1 MFLQKLCIW
10 KNSASVKLVFTTTD
24 NTWLLFWFAR
34 GSGNSICSSSV
45 LMIDRLTCGI
55 FGDMDDVGII
65 VRIARI
71 NASRSYNCFLRW
83 VLILSRNCTGGVE
96 LITRSVARM
105 AGRQHSKKHS
115 HNTVLLNE
123 NRDPW
128 EKVPCHSGS
137 YSSKCYSQIPIS
149 RQYWGICATPF
160 ENFRRSNDSK
170 WCQRSKSV
178 NSIQSIDE
186 IRVARI
192 SRFPAWFREM
202 RNGEEKTKDHSVH
215 RLR

>member
-1 MFLQKLCIW
+1 MGPDPVPELH
-10 KNSASVKLVFTTTD
+10 
-24 NTWLLFWFAR
+24 R
-34 GSGNSICSSSV
+34 GV
-45 LMIDRLTCGI
+45 QL
-55 FGDMDDVGII
+55 II
-65 VRIARI
+65 
-71 NASRSYNCFLRW
+71 
-83 VLILSRNCTGGVE
+83 
-96 LITRSVARM
+96 RSVARM

-137 YSSKCYSQIPIS
+137 YSSQCYSQIPIS

-202 RNGEEKTKDHSVH
+202 WNGEKRKSTYLWLTCEQRYRDVIKWGVWCF
-215 RLR
+215 RLYSRWWSTISDNHKELFSSR